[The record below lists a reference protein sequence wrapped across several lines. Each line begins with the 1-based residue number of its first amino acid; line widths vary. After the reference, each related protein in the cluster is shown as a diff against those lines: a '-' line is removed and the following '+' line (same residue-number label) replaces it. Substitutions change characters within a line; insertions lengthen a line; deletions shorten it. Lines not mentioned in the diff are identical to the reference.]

1 MEELYLAFIKLVG
14 TDLDGHYVY
23 RFSFTT
29 VPETVWGEYWNVLP
43 CSIVPNLEPDNACIK
58 KTYLVSIDYK
68 LNLVTES
75 SCFSMQDCIDWVVA
89 MGWFDIDNPNTTD
102 SNGRTISFR
111 FGEKFETVKGKL
123 DSLEIEIKLEAE
135 KQDTI
140 DNFVET
146 TISQIEGLDNDGE

>member
-29 VPETVWGEYWNVLP
+29 VPETVWGKYWNVLP

-123 DSLEIEIKLEAE
+123 DSLEIEIS
-135 KQDTI
+135 
-140 DNFVET
+140 NP
-146 TISQIEGLDNDGE
+146 